1 MERDRR
7 RRKKR
12 RRNRKTR
19 RKGFVFL
26 VLLLVVIGA
35 AGVLKMIKAT
45 PGLFCESGNI
55 LLSDSGQKIEFPEL
69 NVSEEDVAD
78 GFYYQQLSEQ
88 EKQVYR
94 EILQGVRSMDE
105 TILLHAGE
113 NDEAGK
119 IYEYLIYDRSEL
131 FWCDGSSKMTV
142 YKDYTEFHP
151 SYICTQDQR
160 ESRREQIENAAQEV
174 LAGAQGCETEY
185 EKIKYIFKYLVDT
198 VDYDQNALDNQNIYS
213 SLVGKKSVCAGY
225 SRAAQYLLKQ
235 MGIECIYVVGT
246 VKEQGAHAW
255 NIVKCNDKY
264 YQMDVTFGDPI
275 FQENETG
282 ETLPH
287 DLVNYEYLCCTD
299 EEIFTDHQQDDFVP
313 YPVCDSNDLEYYRI
327 NGLYYET
334 FDENEIYEKMKAGI
348 EQGQEMFA
356 IRFSENAV
364 YEVAKEKIIDNLIPQ
379 AAQFLVDFRQLEEV
393 KYTYAV
399 DDRKRIIMI
408 FWYS

>member
-1 MERDRR
+1 MGSVPDDVP
-7 RRKKR
+7 K
-12 RRNRKTR
+12 
-19 RKGFVFL
+19 VP
-26 VLLLVVIGA
+26 LLVDVEKIQKRLRVPFTA
-35 AGVLKMIKAT
+35 EIKE
-45 PGLFCESGNI
+45 LI
-55 LLSDSGQKIEFPEL
+55 LDLRKPNDLERSIFFHRL
-69 NVSEEDVAD
+69 
-78 GFYYQQLSEQ
+78 QLLG
-88 EKQVYR
+88 
-94 EILQGVRSMDE
+94 IDW
-105 TILLHAGE
+105 TILGRI
-113 NDEAGK
+113 DGK
-119 IYEYLIYDRSEL
+119 GTFKEKWTLYH
-131 FWCDGSSKMTV
+131 K
-142 YKDYTEFHP
+142 P
-151 SYICTQDQR
+151 
-160 ESRREQIENAAQEV
+160 EQIIQIIERAIWGN
-174 LAGAQGCETEY
+174 
-185 EKIKYIFKYLVDT
+185 T
-198 VDYDQNALDNQNIYS
+198 VMEATQ
-213 SLVGKKSVCAGY
+213 K
-225 SRAAQYLLKQ
+225 YLLKQ

-255 NIVKCNDKY
+255 NIVKCDDKY

>member
-1 MERDRR
+1 MSEEKVVSVEEIAPYVILADGETLPQI
-7 RRKKR
+7 
-12 RRNRKTR
+12 KTDE
-19 RKGFVFL
+19 VS
-26 VLLLVVIGA
+26 V
-35 AGVLKMIKAT
+35 
-45 PGLFCESGNI
+45 
-55 LLSDSGQKIEFPEL
+55 LSDDVVQLDTEDALYQYLKEQVVARNSQITVSVPIEINNKIGPVSAMTSAQEYTESCTGQEGDALKYGGVGYS
-69 NVSEEDVAD
+69 VSTRSYTGATRVTYT
-78 GFYYQQLSEQ
+78 YYMNYFSTAEQ
-88 EKQVYR
+88 EKQLTSAVTCA
-94 EILQGVRSMDE
+94 LAS
-105 TILLHAGE
+105 LNL
-113 NDEAGK
+113 NGK
-119 IYEYLIYDRSEL
+119 TDVEKVIAI
-131 FWCDGSSKMTV
+131 
-142 YKDYTEFHP
+142 HN
-151 SYICTQDQR
+151 YICDH
-160 ESRREQIENAAQEV
+160 
-174 LAGAQGCETEY
+174 
-185 EKIKYIFKYLVDT
+185 
-198 VDYDQNALDNQNIYS
+198 VDYDYDGLSDSTN
-213 SLVGKKSVCAGY
+213 
-225 SRAAQYLLKQ
+225 
-235 MGIECIYVVGT
+235 T
-246 VKEQGAHAW
+246 VKYTAYGALCNGKAVCNGYAVLFYRMCKDAGLSVRIIPGTANGGAHAW
-255 NIVKCNDKY
+255 NIVKCDDKY

>member
-1 MERDRR
+1 
-7 RRKKR
+7 
-12 RRNRKTR
+12 
-19 RKGFVFL
+19 
-26 VLLLVVIGA
+26 
-35 AGVLKMIKAT
+35 
-45 PGLFCESGNI
+45 
-55 LLSDSGQKIEFPEL
+55 
-69 NVSEEDVAD
+69 
-78 GFYYQQLSEQ
+78 
-88 EKQVYR
+88 
-94 EILQGVRSMDE
+94 
-105 TILLHAGE
+105 
-113 NDEAGK
+113 
-119 IYEYLIYDRSEL
+119 
-131 FWCDGSSKMTV
+131 
-142 YKDYTEFHP
+142 
-151 SYICTQDQR
+151 
-160 ESRREQIENAAQEV
+160 
-174 LAGAQGCETEY
+174 
-185 EKIKYIFKYLVDT
+185 
-198 VDYDQNALDNQNIYS
+198 
-213 SLVGKKSVCAGY
+213 
-225 SRAAQYLLKQ
+225 

-255 NIVKCNDKY
+255 NIVKCDDKY

-379 AAQFLVDFRQLEEV
+379 AAQFLVDFRQKKDSNGFLV
-393 KYTYAV
+393 FIKMHKTPFISKKYQYILIKV
-399 DDRKRIIMI
+399 LSYSSKMMLKCLSCCSIIFTI
-408 FWYS
+408 

>member
-1 MERDRR
+1 MYQKKMLQMVFIISSCRS
-7 RRKKR
+7 RK
-12 RRNRKTR
+12 NRFIVR
-19 RKGFVFL
+19 SCRGFVPWKRPFFFMQ
-26 VLLLVVIGA
+26 A
-35 AGVLKMIKAT
+35 SMMR
-45 PGLFCESGNI
+45 
-55 LLSDSGQKIEFPEL
+55 
-69 NVSEEDVAD
+69 
-78 GFYYQQLSEQ
+78 Q
-88 EKQVYR
+88 ER
-94 EILQGVRSMDE
+94 
-105 TILLHAGE
+105 
-113 NDEAGK
+113 
-119 IYEYLIYDRSEL
+119 
-131 FWCDGSSKMTV
+131 
-142 YKDYTEFHP
+142 YTEFHL
-151 SYICTQDQR
+151 SYICTQEQR
-160 ESRREQIENAAQEV
+160 ESRRERIENAAQGA
-174 LAGAQGCETEY
+174 LAGAQGCETAY

-213 SLVGKKSVCAGY
+213 SLVGKRSVCAGY

-255 NIVKCNDKY
+255 NIVKCDDKY

>member
-1 MERDRR
+1 M
-7 RRKKR
+7 
-12 RRNRKTR
+12 
-19 RKGFVFL
+19 
-26 VLLLVVIGA
+26 
-35 AGVLKMIKAT
+35 
-45 PGLFCESGNI
+45 
-55 LLSDSGQKIEFPEL
+55 
-69 NVSEEDVAD
+69 
-78 GFYYQQLSEQ
+78 
-88 EKQVYR
+88 
-94 EILQGVRSMDE
+94 
-105 TILLHAGE
+105 
-113 NDEAGK
+113 
-119 IYEYLIYDRSEL
+119 
-131 FWCDGSSKMTV
+131 
-142 YKDYTEFHP
+142 
-151 SYICTQDQR
+151 
-160 ESRREQIENAAQEV
+160 
-174 LAGAQGCETEY
+174 
-185 EKIKYIFKYLVDT
+185 
-198 VDYDQNALDNQNIYS
+198 DYDQNALDNQNIYS

-313 YPVCDSNDLEYYRI
+313 YPVCDSNDPEYYRI

-348 EQGQEMFA
+348 EQEQEMFA